1 MRPSL
6 NLPRVG
12 APDASFRLQAEATQE
27 YFGVTLKKTLL
38 DAIKERPLL
47 GDGAMGTQLMIAG
60 LEQGN
65 SGELWNLTHPERV
78 VAIQRRYVDAGSEC
92 LLTNTF
98 GGSRIMLNRHSHADD
113 VAAINAAGVAIA
125 REAFGGRTGYVI
137 GDIGPFGG
145 LMEPYG
151 EFTEAQ
157 VLDAFREQAK
167 ALVDGGADA
176 IIIETQTSLE
186 ELRLGLMAAREAGA
200 PCVIGSMAYDVTL
213 DGSTFRTMMGVD
225 PERAAEFMQAHGT
238 DIVALNC
245 GTGMDMERA
254 LQAVLRYLQITEL
267 PIMAQPN
274 AGQPKLV
281 DMKVVYDE
289 TPAQMVTGVVPL
301 LKAGASIIGGCCG
314 STPDHIRAFREA
326 MDRFWRDAVGE
337 FEGQS
342 PSDYKVS

>member
-1 MRPSL
+1 M
-6 NLPRVG
+6 
-12 APDASFRLQAEATQE
+12 
-27 YFGVTLKKTLL
+27 KKNLL
-38 DAIKERPLL
+38 DAIQERPLL

-65 SGELWNLTHPERV
+65 SGEAWNLTHPERV
-78 VAIQRRYVDAGSEC
+78 RAIQRRYADAGSEC

-98 GGSRIMLNRHSHADD
+98 GGSRIMLNRHSRAGD
-113 VAAINAAGVAIA
+113 VVAINAAGVEIA
-125 REAFGGRTGYVI
+125 RAAFDGRDGYVI

-157 VLDAFREQAK
+157 VLDAFREQAN
-167 ALVDGGADA
+167 ALVEAGADA

-186 ELRLGLMAAREAGA
+186 ELRLGLVAAREAGA

-225 PERAAEFMQAHGT
+225 PERAAEFMQEHGA
-238 DIVALNC
+238 DVVALNC

-254 LQAVLRYLQITEL
+254 RQAVLRYMETTDL

-281 DMKVVYDE
+281 EMKVVYDE
-289 TPAQMVTGVVPL
+289 TPGQMVAGVVPL
-301 LKAGASIIGGCCG
+301 LQAGVSIIGGCCG

-326 MDRFWRDAVGE
+326 MDRFRTARAV
-337 FEGQS
+337 S
-342 PSDYKVS
+342 